1 MESGGIS
8 ARLMQFPGTEITTV
22 PSSINPIR
30 FPMPTRFFGLRTVIY
45 HVADLQAA
53 KKWYALAMG
62 VEPYF
67 DESFY
72 VGFNIGGFELGLDP
86 DSASGMSGTGGT
98 TAYWGVES
106 VERALVDLV
115 EAGATLK
122 APATDVG
129 DGIRV
134 GTVLDPFGNELGVI
148 ENPHFK
154 LVDVR

>member
-1 MESGGIS
+1 
-8 ARLMQFPGTEITTV
+8 MQFPGTATATVLLPITPV
-22 PSSINPIR
+22 Q
-30 FPMPTRFFGLRTVIY
+30 FPMPSRFNGLRTVIY
-45 HVADLQAA
+45 HVGDLQAA
-53 KKWYALAMG
+53 KKWYALATG
-62 VEPYF
+62 IEPYF
-67 DESFY
+67 DETFY

-86 DSASGMSGTGGT
+86 DPASGMSGTGGT
-98 TAYWGVES
+98 TAYWGVQS

-134 GTVLDPFGNELGVI
+134 GVVLDPFGNELGVI

-154 LVDVR
+154 LVDVS

>member
-1 MESGGIS
+1 M
-8 ARLMQFPGTEITTV
+8 
-22 PSSINPIR
+22 SS
-30 FPMPTRFFGLRTVIY
+30 RFFGLRTVIY

-53 KKWYALAMG
+53 KKWYTLATG
-62 VEPYF
+62 IEPYF

-86 DSASGMSGTGGT
+86 DLASGMSGTGGT
-98 TAYWGVES
+98 TAYWGVAS

-122 APATDVG
+122 APARDVG

-134 GTVLDPFGNELGVI
+134 GVVLDPFGNELGVI

-154 LVDVR
+154 LVDVG

>member
-1 MESGGIS
+1 VS
-8 ARLMQFPGTEITTV
+8 
-22 PSSINPIR
+22 
-30 FPMPTRFFGLRTVIY
+30 
-45 HVADLQAA
+45 DLQAA
-53 KKWYALAMG
+53 KEWYTLATG
-62 VEPYF
+62 IEPYF

-86 DSASGMSGTGGT
+86 DPSSGMSGVGGT
-98 TAYWGVES
+98 TAYWGVAS

-115 EAGATLK
+115 DAGATLK

-134 GTVLDPFGNELGVI
+134 GVVLDPFGNELGVI

-154 LVDVR
+154 LVEVS